1 LGQGSRQ
8 GRENHGL
15 AEQYALIRALS
26 VTLFLEMASMEA
38 VSGHNLT
45 KNYAPRGS

>member
-8 GRENHGL
+8 GREKRGL

-26 VTLFLEMASMEA
+26 VTLFLGMASMEV
-38 VSGHNLT
+38 VSGYCLA
-45 KNYAPRGS
+45 KNYAAPGS